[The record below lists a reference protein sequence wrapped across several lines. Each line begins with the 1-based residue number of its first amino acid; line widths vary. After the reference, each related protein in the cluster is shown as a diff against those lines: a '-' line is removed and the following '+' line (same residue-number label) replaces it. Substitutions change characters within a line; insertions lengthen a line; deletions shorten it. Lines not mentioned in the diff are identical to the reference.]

1 MTERRFTTTG
11 IVLRQNGLGENDR
24 WITVFTPD
32 RGKLTCIAKGVR
44 SVKSRRNPH
53 IELLNCVKLELWKSA
68 HHHYLT
74 GATAEE
80 RFGELKKEMASL
92 ASAAFMAEA
101 TDRLIEEDQNHPELF
116 SLLSEGLNLMNFCPE
131 KHALIREGYL
141 VKLLKL
147 LGLLPSFRTCS
158 RCQEKLPA
166 QTAYLDPSQNT
177 LRCEPCVRKNLH
189 QEGPEIALELLS
201 LDQLKL
207 LAFMADYP
215 LPESLKL
222 NILPEHLETLA
233 AYGRRFLYHHY
244 PNRLHSETALLTY

>member
-11 IVLRQNGLGENDR
+11 IVLKQNGLGENDR
-24 WITVFTPD
+24 WITVLTQD

-53 IELLNCVKLELWKSA
+53 IEPLNRVKLELWKSA

-74 GATAEE
+74 AATAEE
-80 RFGELKKEMASL
+80 RFGELKKEMTSL
-92 ASAAFMAEA
+92 SSAAFMAEA
-101 TDRLIEEDQNHPELF
+101 TDRLIEEEQTHSELF
-116 SLLSEGLNLMNFCPE
+116 NLLSEGLELMNFYPE

-141 VKLLKL
+141 MKLLKL
-147 LGLLPSFRTCS
+147 LGLLPSFRICS
-158 RCQEKLPA
+158 GCREKLPT
-166 QTAYLDPSQNT
+166 QTAYLDPVQNT
-177 LRCEPCVRKNLH
+177 LQCEPCTLKNPA
-189 QEGPEIALELLS
+189 PETIFEPIE

-222 NILPEHLETLA
+222 NIRPEHLETLA
-233 AYGRRFLYHHY
+233 VYGRRFLYQHHHK
-244 PNRLHSETALLTY
+244 RLHTETALLTYA

>member
-1 MTERRFTTTG
+1 MTTG
-11 IVLRQNGLGENDR
+11 IVLRHNGLGENDR
-24 WITVFTPD
+24 WITVLTHD

-53 IELLNCVKLELWKSA
+53 VEPLNRVKLELWRSA

-74 GATAEE
+74 AATAEE
-80 RFGELKKEMASL
+80 RFGEFKKEMASL
-92 ASAAFMAEA
+92 SSAAFMAEA
-101 TDRLIEEDQNHPELF
+101 TDRLVEEEQNHPELF
-116 SLLSEGLNLMNFCPE
+116 NLLDEGLGLLNFYPE

-147 LGLLPSFRTCS
+147 LGLLPSFRACS
-158 RCQEKLPA
+158 RCNTKLPA
-166 QTAYLDPSQNT
+166 QTAYLDPAQNT
-177 LRCEPCVRKNLH
+177 LQCEPCATHGAKRSALSPSPPLPL
-189 QEGPEIALELLS
+189 EPIA

-222 NILPEHLETLA
+222 KIHPEHLDTLA
-233 AYGRRFLYHHY
+233 AYGRRFLYQHHHT
-244 PNRLHSETALLTY
+244 RLHTETALLTYV